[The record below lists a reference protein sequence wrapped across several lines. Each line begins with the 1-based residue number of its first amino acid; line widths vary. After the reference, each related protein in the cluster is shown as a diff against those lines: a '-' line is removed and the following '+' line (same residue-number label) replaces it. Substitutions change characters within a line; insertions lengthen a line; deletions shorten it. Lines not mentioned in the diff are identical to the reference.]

1 MRSIDEKLE
10 KCRMHAEAADA
21 LRPLLENPACVLW
34 FHEYEQAIVAKM
46 ATARIDDDI
55 TRRNAAITLA
65 VFRDFRKHL
74 HDCATRGV
82 RAAKVM
88 KKIEQEQEAKS
99 NG

>member
-1 MRSIDEKLE
+1 MRSTDEKLDR
-10 KCRMHAEAADA
+10 CRMHAEAADA

-34 FHEYEQAIVAKM
+34 FHEYEQAIIARM
-46 ATARIDDDI
+46 ATARIDDDV

-65 VFRDFRKHL
+65 VFKDFRQHL
-74 HDCATRGV
+74 TDCATRGV

-88 KKIEQEQEAKS
+88 KKIEQDAKSKS